1 MGFPTE
7 HKDARDAYYHLRDF
21 GQMNHAQAVY
31 DLAETLRLVGEENK
45 ALQRQVEE
53 LEKKQK
59 GVSYGEQLRRDA
71 ERRCASNRGGINE

>member
-1 MGFPTE
+1 MGFPTG

-53 LEKKQK
+53 FEKKQK
-59 GVSYGEQLRRDA
+59 GTSYGDQLRRDA
-71 ERRCASNRGGINE
+71 ERRFAGNRGGINE

>member
-7 HKDARDAYYHLRDF
+7 HKDERDAYYHLRDF

-31 DLAETLRLVGEENK
+31 DLGETLRLVGEETK

-71 ERRCASNRGGINE
+71 ERRFAGNRSGQNE

>member
-1 MGFPTE
+1 MPFPTE

-59 GVSYGEQLRRDA
+59 GVSYGDQLRRDA
-71 ERRCASNRGGINE
+71 ELRFASNRSGQNE

>member
-31 DLAETLRLVGEENK
+31 DLAETLRLVGEGKWTRRSVEK
-45 ALQRQVEE
+45 ALAAKDRAAGGPTAPPDG
-53 LEKKQK
+53 LYL
-59 GVSYGEQLRRDA
+59 VSVGY
-71 ERRCASNRGGINE
+71 